1 MNVPA
6 FYRLYLRL
14 IFIIL
19 VFFSCAIGARAADKV
34 IVIKAARLFD
44 GKSKT
49 LVQNGVVIVQG
60 NKIVDAGSN
69 LPAPADAQVIDL
81 GDATLSPGFMDGH
94 THLTLDFSGNYNE
107 RRLKEVDLNVSEQA
121 IIATT
126 HARATVEAGFTTV
139 RDLGSRFVGSKEFVD
154 VALRNSINKGVVVG
168 PRMLVATFGIG
179 ATGGHFDPTSG
190 FRDMLFGH
198 EPDFSQGIAD
208 GPDAIRKAVRF
219 EVKNGADV
227 IKAAVSGGVL
237 SLADEVDTPQLTPA
251 EMVALVDESHRLR
264 KKVAVHCHG
273 DQAAKEAIEAG
284 VDSIEHGSFMKPET
298 LTLMKNKGT
307 YLTPTL
313 MATEWIMSKIDNYPP
328 ALQAKAK
335 AASAARSDMFRN
347 AVKMGIKISFGTDAA
362 VFPHGQ
368 NAKEFKV
375 MVDLGMQPID
385 ALKAA
390 TGNTADLFGIAQK
403 TGTLEKGKLAD
414 VIAMPGDPTADITA
428 TERVSFVMKEGKIIR
443 NGPPSVPPV
452 AVSSDL
458 EPEIPAD

>member
-1 MNVPA
+1 MKPFA
-6 FYRLYLRL
+6 L
-14 IFIIL
+14 IRSFFAVLAIAL
-19 VFFSCAIGARAADKV
+19 VITTHAADKT
-34 IVIKAARLFD
+34 IVLKAARLFD
-44 GKSKT
+44 GKSKA

-60 NKIVDAGSN
+60 NKIVDVGSN
-69 LPAPADAQVIDL
+69 LPAPTDAQVIDL

-94 THLTLDFSGNYNE
+94 THLTADFSGSFAQ
-107 RRLKEVDLNVSEQA
+107 RRLDELDLNVSEQA

-139 RDLGSRFVGSKEFVD
+139 RDLGSRFPNSKECVD
-154 VALRNSINKGVVVG
+154 VALRNSINKGLVVG
-168 PRMLVATFGIG
+168 PRMLVATYGIG

-190 FRDMLFGH
+190 FRDMLFGR
-198 EPDFSQGIAD
+198 EPNETDGIAD
-208 GPDAIRKAVRF
+208 GPDAIRKAVRI

-251 EMVALVDESHRLR
+251 EITALVEESHRLR

-273 DQAAKEAIEAG
+273 DQAAKDAIAAG
-284 VDSIEHGSFMKPET
+284 VDSIEHGSFLKPDT

-313 MATEWIMSKIDNYPP
+313 MAAEWIIQKMGNYPP

-335 AASAARSDMFRN
+335 AAYDARSEMFRN
-347 AVKMGIKISFGTDAA
+347 AVKMGVKISFGTDAA

-368 NAKEFKV
+368 NAKEFKL
-375 MVDLGMQPID
+375 MVDLGLPAID
-385 ALKAA
+385 ALRTA
-390 TGNTADLFGIAQK
+390 TGNAADLFGVAQK
-403 TGTLEKGKLAD
+403 LGTLEKGKLAD

-443 NGPPSVPPV
+443 NGPPAAPPV
-452 AVSSDL
+452 TETDERPAEL
-458 EPEIPAD
+458 PAD